1 MKALAA
7 VYRTGQRFGAGH
19 VIDVLLGKDTEKVI
33 SFDHQKLQVFG
44 AGKDV
49 DKHTWQ
55 SVFRQLMAAGYLVAD
70 ADAFNALK
78 LTEAARPVF
87 KGEQKITLRRDAPKP
102 PRLREIRKQAVTA
115 EMPLPAQALFEALRQ
130 ERSRIAR
137 QQQVPPYVIFHDTT
151 LRAMAS
157 AAPRSLGELETI
169 PGIGAAK
176 LKRYG
181 EDFLRVIAANR
192 STAG

>member
-1 MKALAA
+1 
-7 VYRTGQRFGAGH
+7 
-19 VIDVLLGKDTEKVI
+19 
-33 SFDHQKLQVFG
+33 
-44 AGKDV
+44 
-49 DKHTWQ
+49 
-55 SVFRQLMAAGYLVAD
+55 
-70 ADAFNALK
+70 
-78 LTEAARPVF
+78 
-87 KGEQKITLRRDAPKP
+87 
-102 PRLREIRKQAVTA
+102 
-115 EMPLPAQALFEALRQ
+115 MPLPAQALFEALRQ
-130 ERSRIAR
+130 ERSRLAR

-181 EDFLRVIAANR
+181 EAFLRVIAANR